1 MSMCSAKTPTNV
13 CAYSCKIAARTTDY
27 HGSTG
32 PSVVRGA
39 LSSLSNCGLFF
50 MSGVLNILG
59 LLAKVQVLDVKGL
72 QLDSQEQNQ

>member
-1 MSMCSAKTPTNV
+1 MTSTNV
-13 CAYSCKIAARTTDY
+13 CAYSCKIAARSTEY

-32 PSVVRGA
+32 PSVVCGV
-39 LSSLSNCGLFF
+39 LSLLSNCGLFF
-50 MSGVLNILG
+50 MSRVLNILG

>member
-1 MSMCSAKTPTNV
+1 MTSTNV
-13 CAYSCKIAARTTDY
+13 CACSCKIAARTTDY

-39 LSSLSNCGLFF
+39 LSLLSNCGLFF